1 MIDIKEEEKYEQMR
15 NLSRELRIP
24 FPEAFLALEVLDK
37 DGKVI
42 HRHHQRSHSW
52 VRNAYNVLFSQMA
65 SKNGSDSTFGP
76 GYINTRMTSGSVRY
90 GARPAGFIY
99 DSSADS
105 ISSSSQ
111 GYRADAGVD
120 NQGIMVGSGV
130 DAESF
135 EDYSLASQIT
145 NGTGAGQLSYV
156 ASEPHAINYDPVTR
170 ILKNDLVRY
179 FNNNSGGNVSVNEVA
194 LHLHT
199 YKGGMWPLGI
209 VSRDKLASTI
219 TIPDTGQLRVTYTI
233 QLTYPA

>member
-1 MIDIKEEEKYEQMR
+1 
-15 NLSRELRIP
+15 
-24 FPEAFLALEVLDK
+24 
-37 DGKVI
+37 
-42 HRHHQRSHSW
+42 
-52 VRNAYNVLFSQMA
+52 
-65 SKNGSDSTFGP
+65 
-76 GYINTRMTSGSVRY
+76 
-90 GARPAGFIY
+90 
-99 DSSADS
+99 
-105 ISSSSQ
+105 
-111 GYRADAGVD
+111 
-120 NQGIMVGSGV
+120 MVGSGV

-156 ASEPHAINYDPVTR
+156 ASEPHAISYDPVTR

-179 FNNNSGGNVSVNEVA
+179 FNNNSGGNVSVNEAA